1 MDIPDVKVKMEEL
14 LFELPETLYLEQ
26 YSLHRKYILK

>member
-14 LFELPETLYLEQ
+14 LFKLPEMLYLEQ